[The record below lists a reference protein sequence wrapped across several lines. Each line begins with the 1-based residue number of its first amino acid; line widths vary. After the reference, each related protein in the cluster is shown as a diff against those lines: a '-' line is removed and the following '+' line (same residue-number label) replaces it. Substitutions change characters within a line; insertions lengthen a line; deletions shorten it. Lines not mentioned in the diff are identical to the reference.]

1 MAAGLLAAAALPAA
15 ASSFSLSP
23 IRIYLSAAHRIGV
36 VTLRNDGDEAVT
48 VQVSSCAWTQPGGED
63 HYEASSDLIATP
75 PVFSIAPHARQI
87 VRVALRD
94 YEAMT
99 REGDYRLFFQEVPQP
114 HSASFTGLR
123 IYLRIGVPL
132 FVVPSSA
139 AKSSLAW
146 RARASGPH
154 ELEILATNSG
164 AEHIEVTGFDVEAGA
179 HAPPVH
185 VATARYLLPGSTVS
199 WRVRL
204 PKGVPANTALHIRGS
219 TDRGEVF
226 ADANYAAS

>member
-94 YEAMT
+94 YEDMT

-204 PKGVPANTALHIRGS
+204 PQGVPANTALHIRGS